1 MPIASINPATGET
14 LQTFTPL
21 TDLEVQ
27 DKLQLA
33 SDAFRAHRRT
43 PFADRAAKMTRAGE
57 ILESEKHAIART
69 MTLEVGKTLRS
80 SVEEAEKCARA
91 CRYYAENAERM
102 LADQTYEVDGARAF
116 VRSLPLG
123 PILAVMPWN
132 FPLWQVIRFLAPA
145 LMAGNVGLLKHAPN
159 VPQCA
164 LFLEDLFRRAGFA
177 DGVFQTLLV
186 ETEQVAAILDDPHVA
201 AATLTGSERAG
212 SAVAGQ
218 AGRLLK
224 KTVLEL
230 GGSDPFIVMPSADL
244 DAAVQM
250 AVKARTLNN
259 GQSCIAA
266 KRFLVHEAI
275 ADEWTRRFV
284 DAMDAL
290 TVGDPLEAATDIGP
304 LATPSILEGLAS
316 QVERSVAAGARVLL
330 GGHRLEGPGNFYAPT
345 VLVDI
350 PEAAPAYSEE
360 LFGPV
365 ALLFR
370 VKDMDHAVHQ
380 ANDTPFGLGSSVW
393 TNDPAEQE
401 RFINEIEAG
410 MTFVNGMV
418 ASDPRLPFGG
428 IKHSGYGRELSEH
441 GLREFVN
448 MKTVYVVSPKG
459 NGEPQARQKVQDT
472 E

>member
-1 MPIASINPATGET
+1 MPIASVNPATGET
-14 LQTFTPL
+14 LQTFLPL
-21 TDLEVQ
+21 TDAEVRG
-27 DKLQLA
+27 KLQLA
-33 SDAFRAHRRT
+33 ADAFRAHRRT
-43 PFADRAAKMTRAGE
+43 PFTDRATKMTRAGD
-57 ILESEKHAIART
+57 ILDAEKYAIART
-69 MTLEVGKTLRS
+69 MTREVGKTLRS

-91 CRYYAENAERM
+91 CRYYADHAERL
-102 LADQTYEVDGARAF
+102 LADQPYTLDGARVF

-123 PILAVMPWN
+123 PVLAVMPWN
-132 FPLWQVIRFLAPA
+132 FPLWQVVRFAAPA
-145 LMAGNVGLLKHAPN
+145 LMAGNVGLLKHAPS

-177 DGVFQTLLV
+177 EGVFQTLLI
-186 ETEQVAAILDDPHVA
+186 ETEQVPAILDDPRVVA
-201 AATLTGSERAG
+201 VTLTGSERAG
-212 SAVAGQ
+212 SAVAEQ
-218 AGRLLK
+218 AGRRVK
-224 KTVLEL
+224 KIVLEL

-244 DAAVQM
+244 DAAVQT

-266 KRFLVHEAI
+266 KRFLVHEKI

-284 DAMDAL
+284 DAMAAL
-290 TVGDPLEAATDIGP
+290 TVGDPMDAATDVGP
-304 LATPSILEGLAS
+304 LATPGILEGLAS
-316 QVERSVAAGARVLL
+316 QVDRSVAAGARVLL
-330 GGHRLEGPGNFYAPT
+330 GGHRLDGPGYFYTPT
-345 VLVDI
+345 ILAGI
-350 PEAAPAYSEE
+350 PPSAPAYAEE

-370 VKDMDHAVHQ
+370 VKSLDDAIRQ

-393 TNDPAEQE
+393 TSNPAEQE
-401 RFINEIEAG
+401 RFIEEIEAG

-448 MKTVYVVSPKG
+448 LKTVWIKDDVGQPS
-459 NGEPQARQKVQDT
+459 RSDT

>member
-21 TDLEVQ
+21 TDAEVQ
-27 DKLQLA
+27 GKLRLA
-33 SDAFRAHRRT
+33 ADAFRAHRRAA
-43 PFADRAAKMTRAGE
+43 FADRAAKMARAGE
-57 ILESEKHAIART
+57 ILDAEKHLIART
-69 MTLEVGKTLRS
+69 MTLEVGKTLKS

-91 CRYYAENAERM
+91 CRFYAESAEQM
-102 LADQTYEVDGARAF
+102 LADQPYPADGARAF
-116 VRSLPLG
+116 VRYLPLG
-123 PILAVMPWN
+123 PVLAVMPWN
-132 FPLWQVIRFLAPA
+132 FPLWQVIRFAAPA

-164 LFLEDLFRRAGFA
+164 LYLEDLFRRAGFA
-177 DGVFQTLLV
+177 PGVFQALLV
-186 ETEQVAAILDDPHVA
+186 ETEQVPAILDDPRVV

-218 AGRLLK
+218 AGRNLK
-224 KTVLEL
+224 KTVMEL

-244 DAAVQM
+244 DASVLA

-266 KRFLVHEAI
+266 KRFLVHESI
-275 ADEWTRRFV
+275 AGEWTRRFV
-284 DAMDAL
+284 AMMGAL
-290 TVGDPLEAATDIGP
+290 TVGDPMDPATDVGP

-316 QVERSVAAGARVLL
+316 QVEKSVAAGARVLL
-330 GGHRLEGPGNFYAPT
+330 GGERLGGPGFFYAPT
-345 VLVDI
+345 VLADI
-350 PEAAPAYSEE
+350 PESAPAYREE

-370 VKDMDHAVHQ
+370 VQDMDDAVAR

-393 TNDPAEQE
+393 TSDAAEQA
-401 RFINEIEAG
+401 RFIEEIEAG

-428 IKHSGYGRELSEH
+428 IKNSGYGRELSEH

-448 MKTVYVVSPKG
+448 MKTVWVKDAGGQPSV
-459 NGEPQARQKVQDT
+459 NNT